1 MSMRQIK
8 FVQLIIIITS
18 MLWLVGCGGLPDEDI
33 QKAELVP
40 ANLKQVKDLIAS
52 KNKSN
57 ITYLN
62 SDQGKVIKPYAS
74 KEKWN
79 QFFTQATA
87 ELQKGESIYNKTIT
101 SIIKKDDENDLVNLR
116 VAMIKMNR
124 HLVSA
129 RTNAN
134 KAVARKDF
142 LLATIK
148 NAPSLVSTAQSN
160 LKRINSLL
168 TMAKR
173 HTEKPAIDYP
183 AKKEDINKRY
193 QVLNS
198 LRDKATTS
206 LSLAETELEK
216 INSKNC
222 DYASLGDNTKNIAD
236 TLTKLTKDV
245 PALKAK
251 FDELYRSYSKTLSDM
266 RIDYFVQIGRTSW
279 DEYSDY
285 NTEHNYIYTSQVA
298 QAVANYFDGLGEGA
312 LARGNNRGSLS
323 VSIDKRMWTALKI
336 NPTLSWSR
344 GDNSSE
350 FWVSNLVYKYYHKYL
365 ITENAK
371 QTETKWT
378 AVKADYFWK
387 NQKNLGL
394 TLFSKPYGMYEEEAN
409 KSAAP
414 PGMEY
419 ISKPIMV
426 NGKPTGSNQYG
437 EWKQDS
443 SGASFWDYYVAYSF
457 MRLMMGGSSYHPYYY
472 NDYNGY
478 NNRKRGTSYYGSGNR
493 YGTYGS
499 ATYNNSR
506 YKNSRYSK
514 QNPGLK
520 SAEGR
525 KKMKS
530 ASVRNS
536 GPRSRSRGPSGGGK

>member
-1 MSMRQIK
+1 MKINQKRIMH
-8 FVQLIIIITS
+8 LIVILAFMAVLS
-18 MLWLVGCGGLPDEDI
+18 SCGGLPDEDI
-33 QKAELVP
+33 QKAEQIP
-40 ANLKQVKDLIAS
+40 ATLKQVKELIANK
-52 KNKSN
+52 KNAN
-57 ITYLN
+57 ENYLN
-62 SDQGKVIKPYAS
+62 SEPGKVIKPYAL

-79 QFFTQATA
+79 QFFTQASA
-87 ELQKGESIYNKTIT
+87 ELQKGETIYNKTIT
-101 SIIKKDDENDLVNLR
+101 AIIKKDDENDLVNLR

-129 RTNAN
+129 RTTAN
-134 KAVARKDF
+134 KAISRKDF
-142 LLATIK
+142 LFATIK
-148 NAPSLVSTAQSN
+148 NAPDLVSKAKSN

-168 TMAKR
+168 SVAKR
-173 HTEKPAIDYP
+173 QAEKPAIDYP

-198 LRDKATTS
+198 LRDKS
-206 LSLAETELEK
+206 IESLALAEAEFEK
-216 INSKNC
+216 INSKSC
-222 DYASLGDNTKNIAD
+222 DYAILGDSTKYIAD
-236 TLTKLTKDV
+236 TLIKLTKDV

-251 FDELYRSYSKTLSDM
+251 FDELYRSYAKTLIDM

-285 NTEHNYIYTSQVA
+285 NTEHNYTYTSQVA

-312 LARGNNRGSLS
+312 LARGNSRGSLR
-323 VSIDKRMWTALKI
+323 VSIDKRMWSALKI

-365 ITENAK
+365 ITENDK
-371 QTETKWT
+371 QTETKWMP
-378 AVKADYFWK
+378 VKADYFWK

-394 TLFSKPYGMYEEEAN
+394 TLLSKPYGMYEEEAN
-409 KSAAP
+409 KSASP

-419 ISKPIMV
+419 IAKPIMQ
-426 NGKPTGSNQYG
+426 NGKATGNNQYG
-437 EWKQDS
+437 QWKQDS
-443 SGASFWDYYVAYSF
+443 SGASFWDYYLAYSF
-457 MRLMMGGSSYHPYYY
+457 MRLMLGGSSYHPYYY
-472 NDYNGY
+472 NDWNGY
-478 NNRKRGTSYYGSGNR
+478 NSRKRGTAYYGSGNR

-499 ATYNNSR
+499 ATYNNPR

-520 SAEGR
+520 TADGR
-525 KKMKS
+525 KRMKS